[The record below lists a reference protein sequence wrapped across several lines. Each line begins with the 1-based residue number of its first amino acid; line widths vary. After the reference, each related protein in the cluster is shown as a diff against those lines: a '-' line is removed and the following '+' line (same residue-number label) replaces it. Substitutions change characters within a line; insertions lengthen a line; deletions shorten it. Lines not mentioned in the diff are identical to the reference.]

1 MTNDRESSASGIGR
15 LAWFFLAL
23 IVALGAGT
31 LYLFILNRETP
42 VPASWATA
50 GGPRNNLIDLLNV
63 VGQGLLF
70 AVTAGVFGALVVSR
84 RPQQPNRG
92 NTDVVSPSGG

>member
-50 GGPRNNLIDLLNV
+50 GGPRNSLADLLNV
-63 VGQGLLF
+63 MGQGLVL